1 MEATT
6 KQQVK
11 KANHSAKFKVEVNL
25 KPSPIATSSA
35 ERARKQW
42 HRNYNWDSVSL
53 GTSSTSTRELL
64 ANTKYMVVDVET
76 HDWKEQ
82 TSHSNGQIRGRI
94 VEIAWKTFDAK
105 GNCLDSK
112 QYLLKPHGYNEI
124 TKKATSVHGITTKCA
139 INHGSDAKSV
149 FDEFTSILKLIPKD
163 GFVVAYRML
172 DEDSIIMCNLSQE
185 QKVVW
190 DNAPKCD
197 ASSKALWTHLP
208 PEASKKYKKWN
219 SWRKK
224 LGFKHAELHSIVCTT
239 PNYCYDF
246 VHMANADVDMTWDI
260 FAYYKSHASYAELK
274 WEPYRHK
281 KSYDSVRVQH
291 PPLQLKF

>member
-25 KPSPIATSSA
+25 KPSPIAISSA

-42 HRNYNWDSVSL
+42 HLNYKWDSVSL

-190 DNAPKCD
+190 DMLLSVMRLPRHFGHICHQKQVKSIRNGTLGGRNL
-197 ASSKALWTHLP
+197 ASNMLSCTVSSVQLPIIVMTLCIWPMLMWT
-208 PEASKKYKKWN
+208 
-219 SWRKK
+219 
-224 LGFKHAELHSIVCTT
+224 
-239 PNYCYDF
+239 
-246 VHMANADVDMTWDI
+246 
-260 FAYYKSHASYAELK
+260 
-274 WEPYRHK
+274 
-281 KSYDSVRVQH
+281 
-291 PPLQLKF
+291 